1 MARLSSRCSCWE
13 RSLLPLADRDHH
25 TDQSEV
31 RIVYQDLGYQAKWA
45 NLGATP
51 ADAVNDPAGSRWR
64 PLYTIPSEPSS

>member
-1 MARLSSRCSCWE
+1 M
-13 RSLLPLADRDHH
+13 
-25 TDQSEV
+25 